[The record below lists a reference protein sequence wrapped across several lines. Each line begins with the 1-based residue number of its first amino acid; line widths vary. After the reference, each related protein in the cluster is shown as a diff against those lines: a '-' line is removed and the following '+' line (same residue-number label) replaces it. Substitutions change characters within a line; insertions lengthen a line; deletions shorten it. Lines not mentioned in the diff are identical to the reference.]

1 MEKERNKEQPKTKK
15 NTGIKFT
22 IIAIVLIAVFCVA
35 LTPITLQ
42 NDTYYTI
49 SIGKHILE
57 NGIDIMFETAVRD
70 LVIENN
76 QIKGVKVRPAE
87 YAYSEDFNDDEI
99 ITLPLRYKPSEIIG
113 LGAYG
118 IIISAIDTENNNQIV
133 AIKKLKRISDIIDL
147 KRIAREVLIMKYC
160 QHENIV
166 SLLDVIIHFNY
177 SEKNNNF
184 NKVADIYLVMEKMD
198 SDLQKIIASK
208 QELSDEHY
216 QLILYQIL
224 RALYFLHS
232 ANIIHRDFKPSNVLI
247 NEDCTVKLCDFG
259 MSRGIKEENILL
271 TEYVVTRYYRAPEV
285 MLSSHHYSK
294 KIDVWSVGC
303 AFVELLS
310 KKFLFPGNNYIEQIK
325 LIMNVLGTQDDK
337 DLEFISNSS
346 AKNFVKQFKN
356 IPKKDFKNILKSEN
370 PLAVDLVEKMLVFNP
385 EKRYS
390 IEQCLEHP
398 YLKNMR
404 EGIEDPVFNGK
415 INLEFDD
422 KNITFSI

>member
-1 MEKERNKEQPKTKK
+1 MDIEEGNFNSSSTKDNSITNVNDSTPTQAPQIIFDQKALEMLKKFEKKLPTKSY
-15 NTGIKFT
+15 
-22 IIAIVLIAVFCVA
+22 V
-35 LTPITLQ
+35 
-42 NDTYYTI
+42 Y
-49 SIGKHILE
+49 
-57 NGIDIMFETAVRD
+57 
-70 LVIENN
+70 
-76 QIKGVKVRPAE
+76 
-87 YAYSEDFNDDEI
+87 NDDEI

-310 KKFLFPGNNYIEQIK
+310 KQFLFPGNNYIEQIK

-422 KNITFSI
+422 KNITFSLFFIYLVNEVSSFPTGLIVNGD